1 MAVYENRYPY
11 HKGGDVRARISWNRG
26 RTWEPEVYIL
36 MKGHGYGSAV
46 AGSDG
51 TLITVAGDGA
61 LGRNGRPGS
70 EGHTL
75 QAVRWKPW
83 RKSGRIVH

>member
-1 MAVYENRYPY
+1 
-11 HKGGDVRARISWNRG
+11 
-26 RTWEPEVYIL
+26 

-46 AGSDG
+46 AGRDG
-51 TLITVAGDGA
+51 TIITVAGDGK
-61 LGRNGRPGS
+61 LGRNGRPTQR
-70 EGHTL
+70 GHRL